1 MAQQAMA
8 ACSLRPGLMQGE
20 GAAGHGGSVA
30 CNLALPCMHCIQ
42 RSAPRT
48 TLITGFVNAAVMGRP
63 SPQDAWANLAPM
75 AHACDVNPRSAACAN
90 LYLGLPCFD
99 RTIADLFA
107 EAGAAR
113 ERWVEQAQRPDF
125 RRCLAVLL
133 LP

>member
-1 MAQQAMA
+1 MATWWHATWLYHATWIYQACTAYYGLPRALYSDHGMCQ
-8 ACSLRPGLMQGE
+8 CSSDGE
-20 GAAGHGGSVA
+20 AI
-30 CNLALPCMHCIQ
+30 PTRCMGD
-42 RSAPRT
+42 R
-48 TLITGFVNAAVMGRP
+48 
-63 SPQDAWANLAPM
+63 M
-75 AHACDVNPRSAACAN
+75 AHARDVNPRSAACAN
-90 LYLGLPCFD
+90 PYLGLPCFD